1 VNLPPLVVQFV
12 VSFGDNPYMERY
24 PTSDVMCNLE
34 WWEKALSGPRVV
46 RQLFP
51 LGPRVD
57 RHLYV
62 NASTA

>member
-1 VNLPPLVVQFV
+1 
-12 VSFGDNPYMERY
+12 MERY
-24 PTSDVMCNLE
+24 PTSDVMRNLE
-34 WWEKALSGPRVV
+34 WWEKALSGPGVV

-57 RHLYV
+57 RHLYI